1 MNGLWVLLLLIL
13 IAALPVLPVWVWL
26 RARKFP
32 RSPQWFLLSLL
43 AGALALL
50 IAALLQF
57 CSLHVFPDLDQAT
70 GPGRFFNTIVTVFI
84 RIALTEEAGRI
95 LALGLFFRFRPYQMA
110 AESATAYSAATG
122 LLAGLGFAI
131 IESASYGA
139 ADMSIALFRSFTAAP
154 LHGACGARIGM
165 GVMTFRERPGQG
177 ILRVFSAVA
186 IHGMYNL
193 MVLSPGIPR
202 AFPVLI
208 AFSALASSV
217 QVIRSGLSAEK

>member
-1 MNGLWVLLLLIL
+1 
-13 IAALPVLPVWVWL
+13 
-26 RARKFP
+26 
-32 RSPQWFLLSLL
+32 L

-57 CSLHVFPDLDQAT
+57 CSLRTFPDLDQAT
-70 GPGRFFNTIVTVFI
+70 GLERFFNVIVNVFI
-84 RIALTEEAGRI
+84 RISLTEEAGRV
-95 LALGLFFRFRPYQMA
+95 LALGLFFRFRPYQVA
-110 AESATAYSAATG
+110 VEEPPSSTGYADVSATAYSAAAG

-165 GVMTFRERPGQG
+165 GVMMFRERPGQG
-177 ILRVFSAVA
+177 IFRVFSAVA

-202 AFPVLI
+202 AFPVLV
-208 AFSALASSV
+208 ALSALASSV